1 MLLTIF
7 SEDDSYDFNLF
18 LYILGI
24 TDLLNFL
31 LDDIALTKNLQ
42 DI

>member
-7 SEDDSYDFNLF
+7 PEDDSYDFNLF